1 VGLRRWHVVADL
13 CRQQGL
19 RHGAELGVREGR
31 FAKHILET
39 VPGSTILGVDL
50 WQQMPPRQADGAE
63 TYEAMPMETYRR
75 QALDLAARYHGRC
88 WMLETDTLSAA
99 SIVPDASLDFV
110 FIDADHT
117 EAAVLSD
124 IEAWTPKV
132 RSGGFVIG
140 HDIDWPSVRRAV
152 EATGEHRRLADNV
165 WIRPNA

>member
-1 VGLRRWHVVADL
+1 
-13 CRQQGL
+13 
-19 RHGAELGVREGR
+19 
-31 FAKHILET
+31 
-39 VPGSTILGVDL
+39 
-50 WQQMPPRQADGAE
+50 M
-63 TYEAMPMETYRR
+63 
-75 QALDLAARYHGRC
+75 
-88 WMLETDTLSAA
+88 
-99 SIVPDASLDFV
+99 

-132 RSGGFVIG
+132 RSEGFVIG